1 MRVIKEML
9 SACVKDNQQD
19 WNEHLQVI
27 AQMYNSTINSATGM
41 IPYYL
46 VHGTEMNGT
55 DQDHVEGLEVD
66 DFHAAVRR
74 IKDIQQWCWVYA
86 GTRGERN
93 QEGYNRV
100 PAERLEFV
108 PYEPGDFFF
117 NRVVP
122 KRAPKSKKDEMRIIL
137 SEKLQFRYAGPY
149 IIKEVLLPILYRA
162 IIHGKER
169 VVHALNIKPVN
180 KKRKFIKR
188 TVNLQRK
195 TAKSPFKPHSQAQRT
210 RIQATSSE
218 EFSNTTPHG

>member
-1 MRVIKEML
+1 M
-9 SACVKDNQQD
+9 
-19 WNEHLQVI
+19 I

-41 IPYYL
+41 TPYYL

-149 IIKEVLLPILYRA
+149 MIKEVLSPILYRA

-169 VVHALNIKPVN
+169 VVHALNMKPVN

-195 TAKSPFKPHSQAQRT
+195 TAKAPKIKDRQREENRKDKTLSQNR
-210 RIQATSSE
+210 SE
-218 EFSNTTPHG
+218 NEEEEDEKFENRGGS